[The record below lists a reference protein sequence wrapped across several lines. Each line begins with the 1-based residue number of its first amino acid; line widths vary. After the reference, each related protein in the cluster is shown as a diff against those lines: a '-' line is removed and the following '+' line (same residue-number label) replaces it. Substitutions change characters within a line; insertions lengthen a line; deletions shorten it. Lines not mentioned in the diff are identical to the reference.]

1 MSHFMNSTEH
11 FGLAA
16 AAMEENEPVQPQKPV
31 EKVWA
36 EQSVLISSLADRIAV
51 DEHFGET
58 PSGGAGHFATFSND
72 GKTVDVTPELA
83 KVKVMKDNGALK
95 IALDHLSK
103 KFDPKAGRAV
113 SAAVT
118 VKMAQLMCIMSSC
131 VYKRDAEAEKTVHEN
146 MQPFAAKIK
155 EAKKKNLRLD
165 DATQKAITDAS
176 KKVDKVTSQIQSV
189 ATAMGLKYQP
199 LCNFSSEGS
208 LMRNGPYC
216 GAFYRE
222 ADVKTKTPAMMVIAF
237 KGTGKVME
245 IITDLKFSMKDAA
258 GASPL
263 KGKFHAGFFDGVF
276 KNFVSDLAVNG
287 AMPEILPFQLLRNQ
301 MFSLSEKIAGATN
314 PEPVQVW
321 VTGHSLGAAY
331 ATICWEGLL
340 ATQAKVKQRAYRD
353 LCTFGSPRVANEVNG
368 KNANSVRTHQ
378 NCWRFHNGTDII
390 ATVPLYRSGWRHLD
404 TVVNISKT
412 SIALGPSELISRKT
426 PELSSKGAILPSS
439 SDHKLES
446 YWESLTK
453 GRILGQDSWKL
464 ETVSDRPAQAQ
475 SATDRLVTWS
485 LNPDLQQESAVGK
498 INPDDY
504 LGGKESIH
512 DKHRHEQPGMID
524 HIQTGNSKPSYI
536 YEKSNTDEY
545 VGENPDAPIEEAR
558 RLVTPNPA
566 ATPIERLLPNSC
578 V

>member
-1 MSHFMNSTEH
+1 MSDFMNNTEN

-16 AAMEENEPVQPQKPV
+16 AAIEEDVPVQPEKPV
-31 EKVWA
+31 EKVWV
-36 EQSVLISSLADRIAV
+36 EQSVLISSLADGIAV

-58 PSGGAGHFATFSND
+58 PSGGAGHFATFSKD

-103 KFDPKAGRAV
+103 KFDPKAGKAV

-118 VKMAQLMCIMSSC
+118 VKVAQLMCIMSSC
-131 VYKRDAEAEKTVHEN
+131 VYKRHSEAEKTVHNIME
-146 MQPFAAKIK
+146 PFAAKIK
-155 EAKKKNLRLD
+155 AAKKNNSSLD
-165 DATQKAITDAS
+165 DATQKAITNAS
-176 KKVDKVTSQIQSV
+176 QKFNQVTSQIQSV

-237 KGTGKVME
+237 KN
-245 IITDLKFSMKDAA
+245 
-258 GASPL
+258 
-263 KGKFHAGFFDGVF
+263 FF
-276 KNFVSDLAVNG
+276 SDLAVNG

-301 MFSLSEKIAGATN
+301 MFRLSKKIAGATK

-340 ATQAKVKQRAYRD
+340 ATQAKVNQRAYRD
-353 LCTFGSPRVANEVNG
+353 LFTFGSPRVGNEVNG
-368 KNANSVRTHQ
+368 KNANSVRTYQ

-390 ATVPLYRSGWRHLD
+390 TTVPLYLSGWRHLD
-404 TVVNISKT
+404 TVVNISNT
-412 SIALGPSELISRKT
+412 SIARGPSELISRKT
-426 PELSSKGAILPSS
+426 PELSSMGPIVPSR

-453 GRILGQDSWKL
+453 GKITGQDSWKL
-464 ETVSDRPAQAQ
+464 ETISSQ
-475 SATDRLVTWS
+475 STTDRLVTWS
-485 LNPDLQQESAVGK
+485 LNPGLQQESAVDK
-498 INPDDY
+498 IHPGDH
-504 LGGKESIH
+504 LGGKESVH
-512 DKHRHEQPGMID
+512 DKHRHEQSGMID
-524 HIQTGNSKPSYI
+524 HIQTGKGKPSYI
-536 YEKSNTDEY
+536 YEKSDTDEH
-545 VGENPDAPIEEAR
+545 GTEEWAYSIITA
-558 RLVTPNPA
+558 LEKFQHHA
-566 ATPIERLLPNSC
+566 DDDNS
-578 V
+578 